1 MTSVPNEP
9 AKRVRYRHITLEQY
23 EAKAEARF
31 WAKVNKADRCW
42 LWTGSTTSNGYGTH
56 TFTEYQASRLK
67 ENAKRREVR
76 AHRHSWEKENGPIPE
91 GMEVDH
97 ICHNKLCVRLSHL
110 RLTTRKQNNENRA
123 GANANSRSGVRG
135 VHWVADKNRWRAS
148 VGHNGKSIHVGLFRD
163 LAEAEA
169 AVRAKRLELHTHNTQ
184 DRIDNS
190 RAKPAKRGHQR
201 HT

>member
-1 MTSVPNEP
+1 MAS
-9 AKRVRYRHITLEQY
+9 VRYRHFTLEEY
-23 EAKAEARF
+23 EAKAVARF
-31 WAKVNKADRCW
+31 WAKVDKTWTCW
-42 LWTGSTTSNGYGTH
+42 LWTGTQSSHGYGN
-56 TFTEYQASRLK
+56 FTLMEYQPGRTK
-67 ENAKRREVR
+67 EGTKRRELR
-76 AHRHSWEKENGPIPE
+76 SHRYSWEKANGPIPE
-91 GMEVDH
+91 GMEIDH
-97 ICHNKLCVRLSHL
+97 VCHNKLCVRPSHL

-135 VHWVADKNRWRAS
+135 VHWSADKNRWRAS
-148 VGHNGKSIHVGLFRD
+148 VGHNGKSIYVGLFRD